1 MPALQGSRT
10 ISGAVTPTTNDDG
23 WSLRVTANATVTL
36 TNSGWTVGR
45 SGMFF
50 PVTGAASVT
59 FVAGASVTI
68 RNVAGDLVQDRQYD
82 GATALYT
89 GTNEWTI
96 YGSEDPQIPAGY
108 VTGAMMEDAT
118 IGAAKL
124 AVFAVTSPKIADLNV
139 TTGKL
144 ADGAVTLAKQAN
156 VTGPTALGRVSGT
169 GAPQALTPAQIREVA
184 GLPIAS
190 AYTATNVTTDRA
202 FDANATTLDELADV
216 VGTLLADLKT
226 AGVLP

>member
-1 MPALQGSRT
+1 MLDA
-10 ISGAVTPTTNDDG
+10 
-23 WSLRVTANATVTL
+23 TAAATVTL

-45 SGMFF
+45 SAIGYGQK
-50 PVTGAASVT
+50 GAGTIT
-59 FVAGASVTI
+59 FVAGAGVTI
-68 RNVAGDLVQDRQYD
+68 RNVAGDLVHGQQY
-82 GATALYT
+82 GTCVSRYT
-89 GTNEWTI
+89 GVNEWTI
-96 YGSEDPQIPAGY
+96 YGTEPPQLPDGY